1 MKKYLSLLM
10 IGALTIGLVACGSSK
25 KATEE
30 TTGFEE
36 ATGPVV
42 EEVKIDNPAQYAE
55 LGKYKGLTIE
65 GTKVEVTEEQID
77 DELEDIRYQYSDYQ
91 KIDRKTVKDGDIVSL
106 DFECTTADGKTVED
120 YTQSEFDVT
129 IGSEEMVYGD
139 DLDVESALIGK
150 NVGDKVK
157 VTGTFYDDDTFGDVA
172 GQKVTFVVTINY
184 IEEEVLP
191 ELNDKF
197 VKENLD
203 YDTLKEYREAVRQ
216 ELQEQAEMD
225 VDGENESALW
235 ELVVANS
242 KQLKEFPADMVAKE
256 KENTIA
262 YEREW
267 ADYFGMDIGETEEDI
282 EDYFKENYDKT
293 VEEYAKDSL
302 FRQCLLQLIVEK
314 EGIEPTD
321 DEINQV
327 AEQEMEAGGYN
338 SLDEVYADTSKEEI
352 RDQIIQEKV
361 MKILTD
367 NATIKEK

>member
-10 IGALTIGLVACGSSK
+10 IGALTLGLVACGSSRN
-25 KATEE
+25 ASEVTTEY
-30 TTGFEE
+30 EE
-36 ATGPVV
+36 AEGPEIV
-42 EEVKIDNPAQYAE
+42 EVKIDNPGQYAE

-65 GTKVEVTEEQID
+65 GSKVTVTDEEVDE
-77 DELEDIRYQYSDYQ
+77 ELEDMRYQYSDYQ
-91 KIDRKTVKDGDIVSL
+91 KVDRKTVEDGDIVSL
-106 DFECTTADGKTVED
+106 DFECTTADGKTVDE

-150 NVGDKVK
+150 KVGDKVK
-157 VTGTFYDDDTFGDVA
+157 VTGTFYDDDTFGEVA

-191 ELNDKF
+191 ELNDEF
-197 VKENLD
+197 VRENLD
-203 YDTLKEYREAVRQ
+203 YDSLKEYREAVRQ
-216 ELQEQAEMD
+216 DLMEQAELD

-242 KQLKEFPADMVAKE
+242 KQIKDFPADMVAKE

-267 ADYFGMDIGETEEDI
+267 ADYFGMDIGETEEEI
-282 EDYFKENYDKT
+282 EEYFKENYDKT

-302 FRQCLLQLIVEK
+302 FRQCLLALIVEK

-321 DEINQV
+321 KEIDQV
-327 AEQEMEAGGYN
+327 VEEELEAGGY
-338 SLDEVYADTSKEEI
+338 SSVEEVYEYTSREEI
-352 RDQIIQEKV
+352 RDQLIQDKV
-361 MKILTD
+361 MKLLTE